1 MAHRI
6 DKSLINKSE
15 LGRRVGISQSY
26 VSLILDGKRTG
37 PKAQKHLKKIK
48 EEIQLNRAA

>member
-15 LGRRVGISQSY
+15 LGRRVGLSQSY
-26 VSLILDGKRTG
+26 ISLILNEKRTG
-37 PKAQKHLKKIK
+37 PKAQQHLKKIK
-48 EEIQLNRAA
+48 EEIQLGKAA